1 MTFYPDPEIVIT
13 QLTRVGFFVR
23 DPGLLLS
30 SLARPATSL
39 FGEDAYA
46 TLALKTAALMDSIV
60 NNHPMMDGNK
70 RSSWFV
76 ANFFVELNGYE
87 IVATEDEAFAFIL
100 SIATGEQPLEE
111 VAVWL
116 ERHLEESGSQEQ

>member
-1 MTFYPDPEIVIT
+1 VTLYPDPEIVIA

-23 DPGLLLS
+23 DSGLLLT

-60 NNHPMMDGNK
+60 NNHPMTDGNK

-100 SIATGEQPLEE
+100 SIATGNQPLERI
-111 VAVWL
+111 AAWL
-116 ERHLEESGSQEQ
+116 ENHLNELPRP

>member
-1 MTFYPDPEIVIT
+1 MTLYPDPEIVIA

-23 DPGLLLS
+23 DSGLLLS

-60 NNHPMMDGNK
+60 NNHPMTDGNK

-100 SIATGEQPLEE
+100 SIATGNQPLED
-111 VAVWL
+111 VAAWL
-116 ERHLEESGSQEQ
+116 ENHLNELPRP

>member
-1 MTFYPDPEIVIT
+1 MTLHPDPEIVIA

-23 DPGLLLS
+23 DSGLLLS
-30 SLARPATSL
+30 FLARPATSL

-46 TLALKTAALMDSIV
+46 TLPLKTAALMDSIV

-100 SIATGEQPLEE
+100 SIATGNQPLED
-111 VAVWL
+111 VAAWL
-116 ERHLEESGSQEQ
+116 ESHLNEIPRS

>member
-1 MTFYPDPEIVIT
+1 MTLYPDPEIVIA

-23 DPGLLLS
+23 DSGLLLS

-100 SIATGEQPLEE
+100 SIATGNQPLED
-111 VAVWL
+111 AAAWL
-116 ERHLEESGSQEQ
+116 ESHLNELPRP

>member
-1 MTFYPDPEIVIT
+1 MTLYPDPEIVIA

-23 DPGLLLS
+23 DSGLLLS

-76 ANFFVELNGYE
+76 ANFFVELNGRE

-100 SIATGEQPLEE
+100 SIATGNQPLED
-111 VAVWL
+111 VALWL
-116 ERHLEESGSQEQ
+116 ENHLNELPRP

>member
-1 MTFYPDPEIVIT
+1 MTLYPDPEIVIA

-23 DPGLLLS
+23 DSGLLLS

-100 SIATGEQPLEE
+100 SIATGNQPLED
-111 VAVWL
+111 VALWL
-116 ERHLEESGSQEQ
+116 ENHLNELPRP

>member
-1 MTFYPDPEIVIT
+1 MTLYPDPEIVIA

-23 DPGLLLS
+23 DSGLLLS

-39 FGEDAYA
+39 FGEDVYA

-60 NNHPMMDGNK
+60 NNHRMMEGNK
-70 RSSWFV
+70 RSSWFA

-100 SIATGEQPLEE
+100 SIATGNQPLERI
-111 VAVWL
+111 AAWL
-116 ERHLEESGSQEQ
+116 ENHLNELPRP

>member
-1 MTFYPDPEIVIT
+1 VTLYPDPEIVIA

-23 DPGLLLS
+23 DSGLLLS

-100 SIATGEQPLEE
+100 SIATGDQPLED
-111 VAVWL
+111 VALWL
-116 ERHLEESGSQEQ
+116 ESHLNELPRP

>member
-1 MTFYPDPEIVIT
+1 MTFYPDPEIVIA

-76 ANFFVELNGYE
+76 ANFFVELNGHE

-100 SIATGEQPLEE
+100 SIATGGQPLEE
-111 VAVWL
+111 IAFWL
-116 ERHLEESGSQEQ
+116 ESHLNELPQP

>member
-1 MTFYPDPEIVIT
+1 MTLYPDPEIVIA

-23 DPGLLLS
+23 DSGLLLS

-39 FGEDAYA
+39 FGEDVYA

-60 NNHPMMDGNK
+60 NNHRMMEGNK
-70 RSSWFV
+70 RSSWFA

-100 SIATGEQPLEE
+100 SIARGNQPLED
-111 VAVWL
+111 VALWL
-116 ERHLEESGSQEQ
+116 ESHLNELPRP

>member
-1 MTFYPDPEIVIT
+1 VTLYPDPEIVIA

-23 DPGLLLS
+23 DSGLLLS

-60 NNHPMMDGNK
+60 NNHPMTDGNK

-100 SIATGEQPLEE
+100 SIATGNQPLERI
-111 VAVWL
+111 AAWL
-116 ERHLEESGSQEQ
+116 ENHLNELPRP

>member
-1 MTFYPDPEIVIT
+1 MTLYPDPEIVIA

-23 DPGLLLS
+23 DSGLLLS

-100 SIATGEQPLEE
+100 SIATGNQPLED
-111 VAVWL
+111 VAAWL
-116 ERHLEESGSQEQ
+116 ENHLNEIPRS

>member
-1 MTFYPDPEIVIT
+1 MTLYPDPEIVIA

-23 DPGLLLS
+23 DSGLLLS

-60 NNHPMMDGNK
+60 NNHPMTDGNK

-100 SIATGEQPLEE
+100 SIATGNQPLED
-111 VAVWL
+111 VALWL
-116 ERHLEESGSQEQ
+116 ESHLNELPRP

>member
-1 MTFYPDPEIVIT
+1 VTLYPDPEIVIA

-23 DPGLLLS
+23 DSGLLLS

-100 SIATGEQPLEE
+100 SIATANQPLERI
-111 VAVWL
+111 AAWL
-116 ERHLEESGSQEQ
+116 ESHLNELPRP

>member
-1 MTFYPDPEIVIT
+1 MTLYPDPEIVIA

-23 DPGLLLS
+23 DSGLLLS

-100 SIATGEQPLEE
+100 SIAAGDQPLED
-111 VAVWL
+111 VALWL
-116 ERHLEESGSQEQ
+116 ESHLNELPRP

>member
-1 MTFYPDPEIVIT
+1 MTLYPDPEIVIA

-23 DPGLLLS
+23 DSGLLLS

-76 ANFFVELNGYE
+76 ANFFVELNGRE

-100 SIATGEQPLEE
+100 SIATGNQPLED
-111 VAVWL
+111 VAHWL
-116 ERHLEESGSQEQ
+116 ESHLNELPRP

>member
-1 MTFYPDPEIVIT
+1 VTLYPDPEIVIA

-23 DPGLLLS
+23 DSGLLLS

-100 SIATGEQPLEE
+100 SIATGHQPLED
-111 VAVWL
+111 VALWL
-116 ERHLEESGSQEQ
+116 DNHLNELPRP

>member
-1 MTFYPDPEIVIT
+1 VTLYPDPEIVIA

-23 DPGLLLS
+23 DSGLLLS

-60 NNHPMMDGNK
+60 NNHPMTDGNK

-100 SIATGEQPLEE
+100 SIATGNQPLED
-111 VAVWL
+111 VAAWL
-116 ERHLEESGSQEQ
+116 ENHLNELPRP